1 MPQEWPP
8 DTDELMTGV
17 GIAVA
22 DYVLKVVL
30 GLVLLGDDLVEDLF
44 LFEVALKYEL
54 SDEQTLS

>member
-8 DTDELMTGV
+8 DTDELMAGV
-17 GIAVA
+17 GITVA

-54 SDEQTLS
+54 SDE